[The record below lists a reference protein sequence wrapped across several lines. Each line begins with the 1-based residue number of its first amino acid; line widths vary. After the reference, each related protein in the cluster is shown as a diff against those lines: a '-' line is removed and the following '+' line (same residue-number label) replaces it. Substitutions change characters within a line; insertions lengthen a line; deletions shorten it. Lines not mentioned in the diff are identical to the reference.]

1 MPANDVPAIEQLGE
15 PLADVVAVMV
25 EPIQGEGGIKPLA
38 PDYLKSLRNMCTAND
53 WLLIFDEVQTG
64 NGRCGST
71 YLFEQLAVVPD
82 VLLTAKGLGNGLP
95 IGVCMAR
102 GAAAQQLGPGDHG
115 STYGGNPLCCAAAVA
130 VLTALKEDNL
140 MPQAEILR
148 HHLIESL
155 KQRITDPTLIAD
167 IRGRGLMIGIQP
179 STSTDSIVKRG
190 LERGLLLNIAGGDT
204 IRVLPPLIM
213 SREQAGELGSGIAD
227 VLNEIAEQEPL

>member
-1 MPANDVPAIEQLGE
+1 
-15 PLADVVAVMV
+15 
-25 EPIQGEGGIKPLA
+25 
-38 PDYLKSLRNMCTAND
+38 
-53 WLLIFDEVQTG
+53 
-64 NGRCGST
+64 
-71 YLFEQLAVVPD
+71 
-82 VLLTAKGLGNGLP
+82 
-95 IGVCMAR
+95 
-102 GAAAQQLGPGDHG
+102 
-115 STYGGNPLCCAAAVA
+115 VA

-155 KQRITDPTLIAD
+155 KQRIADPALIAD

-213 SREQAGELGSGIAD
+213 SREQAGELGSGIAN